1 MRSYLVDANLNM
13 SIPAVPVI
21 IATSSTTTV
30 GTAQSHGNTYSAAAG
45 SSARRRRRG
54 GGGGGGDADQRRVV
68 RVAAKSS
75 PERRRVASLPA
86 VQRQQSAHVE
96 ARRSSVLDG
105 VEWRGRAKHP
115 WLDERS
121 SSSPKA
127 ASAVD
132 AHHTRARRGNCR
144 PVRCT
149 RGASARLEPSCIQL
163 KEFNYL

>member
-30 GTAQSHGNTYSAAAG
+30 GTAQSHGNTNSAAAG

-54 GGGGGGDADQRRVV
+54 GGGGGGVAGRRRVV